1 MINAGIDSRQEAA
14 KTAVIAG
21 GTSGIGL
28 ATAID
33 LAKAGYRRLI
43 LNGRD
48 AERGATAVEL
58 EALRFLRRKIE
69 LFLSAMEKEGC
80 PSGDWRKLLEGK
92 KLGYGGEVV
101 GKAERLSL
109 AQVALGLPPE
119 GLGASVRAMDQ
130 ATGRTREILQNPE
143 LIVKP
148 VDEWPEETAQA
159 TIMAE
164 GQEAI

>member
-48 AERGATAVEL
+48 AEGVPQRSS
-58 EALRFLRRKIE
+58 
-69 LFLSAMEKEGC
+69 LS
-80 PSGDWRKLLEGK
+80 SRNSDL
-92 KLGYGGEVV
+92 
-101 GKAERLSL
+101 
-109 AQVALGLPPE
+109 
-119 GLGASVRAMDQ
+119 
-130 ATGRTREILQNPE
+130 
-143 LIVKP
+143 
-148 VDEWPEETAQA
+148 
-159 TIMAE
+159 
-164 GQEAI
+164 

>member
-28 ATAID
+28 ATAKD

-58 EALRFLRRKIE
+58 VLQETPTCEVRFFQGDASSEHISQKLIDSADEGIDLFVNAVPGDTPPKLFADFDMSNLSGLVNVHLESVFRCAHAAKSSSIHLLNKNWHTHCYGVHPKHTDE
-69 LFLSAMEKEGC
+69 LVNL
-80 PSGDWRKLLEGK
+80 
-92 KLGYGGEVV
+92 
-101 GKAERLSL
+101 
-109 AQVALGLPPE
+109 
-119 GLGASVRAMDQ
+119 
-130 ATGRTREILQNPE
+130 
-143 LIVKP
+143 
-148 VDEWPEETAQA
+148 
-159 TIMAE
+159 
-164 GQEAI
+164 

>member
-28 ATAID
+28 ATAKD

-58 EALRFLRRKIE
+58 VLQETPTCEVSF
-69 LFLSAMEKEGC
+69 FQ
-80 PSGDWRKLLEGK
+80 GD
-92 KLGYGGEVV
+92 
-101 GKAERLSL
+101 
-109 AQVALGLPPE
+109 
-119 GLGASVRAMDQ
+119 AS
-130 ATGRTREILQNPE
+130 
-143 LIVKP
+143 
-148 VDEWPEETAQA
+148 
-159 TIMAE
+159 
-164 GQEAI
+164 